1 MSNEPD
7 PIYYA
12 LNVNLFAFTLQS
24 GSYSNSPGQFNEPP
38 ETFKDNYEKLL
49 KHNFSSKLN
58 FSNPFPELRQDF
70 PKSDNY
76 DLLNNKKPGTIQY
89 FSLSSPEKNQ
99 HPTQPKPLYRLLVYP
114 RKLSDSYGLLIN
126 VFRPQSP
133 GFDGVS
139 LSEVSEF
146 NPNQCLTFA
155 QKENFIGETLLITAY
170 LSQPKPREAEALRIH
185 AETLLSKL
193 LGFCPE
199 FYQADTFLDSYIV
212 EFSQPKTSKTR
223 YLVLFYFADATS
235 EQLKTIYFDLPEL
248 FLYYHKIT
256 KVFQESRK
264 IADELDKLIIE
275 EIESKSKLPESL
287 DLDGLKYQL
296 KDILKTV
303 PQYTLKFRD
312 LENSLNTLNIHIRNY
327 QLKLKRLQVQANDPL
342 NLFSGFAERESQ
354 TFQLQIQADLNYSKP
369 GAQLLDQAI
378 TSIRGLVEIDQAE
391 TDRTFA
397 QNEKDN
403 DRTLENTIQSV
414 GTGIGVGIGFAGILA
429 SSYPL
434 LEDKPLYFP
443 SPQYTALHPF
453 VISVTLS
460 CILGGGLG
468 WLAWWGTRKLLTA
481 SSHRTQIQGSAPISL
496 GTSQNPQAA
505 ISQETEPRRWLLRVK
520 MILLQF
526 LQNRS

>member
-24 GSYSNSPGQFNEPP
+24 GSYSNAPGQFNESP
-38 ETFKDNYEKLL
+38 ETFKDNYETLL
-49 KHNFSSKLN
+49 KQNFSSKLN
-58 FSNPFPELRQDF
+58 FSNPFPELREDF
-70 PKSDNY
+70 PQSDNY
-76 DLLNNKKPGTIQY
+76 DLLNNKKPGTKQY
-89 FSLSSPEKNQ
+89 FSRSSQEKNQ
-99 HPTQPKPLYRLLVYP
+99 HPTQPKPLYSLLVYP
-114 RKLSDSYGLLIN
+114 QKLSDSYGLLIN
-126 VFRPQSP
+126 VFRRQSP
-133 GFDGVS
+133 GFDGVNS
-139 LSEVSEF
+139 SEVSEF

-155 QKENFIGETLLITAY
+155 EKEKFIGETLLITAY
-170 LSQPKPREAEALRIH
+170 LSKPKPDNAEALRTD
-185 AETLLSKL
+185 AETLLNKL
-193 LGFCPE
+193 LGFCPD

-235 EQLKTIYFDLPEL
+235 EKLKTIYFDLPEL

-264 IADELDKLIIE
+264 VADELNKLILD
-275 EIESKSKLPESL
+275 EIESKSKLPDSL
-287 DLDGLKYQL
+287 DLDGLKHQL

-303 PQYTLKFRD
+303 PKYTSEFRN

-327 QLKLKRLQVQANDPL
+327 QLKLKSLQVQANDPL
-342 NLFSGFAERESQ
+342 DFFNRFAERESQ
-354 TFQLQIQADLNYSKP
+354 TFQLQIQADINYSKP

-378 TSIRGLVEIDQAE
+378 ASIRGLVEIDQAE
-391 TDRTFA
+391 SDRTAA
-397 QNEKDN
+397 QTEKNN
-403 DRTLENTIQSV
+403 DRQLENTIQSV

-468 WLAWWGTRKLLTA
+468 WLAWWGTRKLLKA
-481 SSHRTQIQGSAPISL
+481 SSPPTQIQGSTQTSL

-505 ISQETEPRRWLLRVK
+505 ISQETEPRR
-520 MILLQF
+520 
-526 LQNRS
+526 